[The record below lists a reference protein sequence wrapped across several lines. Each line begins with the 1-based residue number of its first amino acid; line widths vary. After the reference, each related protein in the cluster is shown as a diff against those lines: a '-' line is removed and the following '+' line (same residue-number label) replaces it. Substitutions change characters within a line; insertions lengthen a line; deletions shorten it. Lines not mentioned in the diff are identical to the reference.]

1 MLRCVVS
8 SVAASSVYDLH
19 ALCPNGMAI
28 VGRGADC
35 DIVLSHAAVPG
46 LLSRKH
52 ARLMLESPGI
62 LAISD
67 LNSTNGTWL
76 QRRGHDS
83 TAWERVVAGALQGQ
97 ATQSSCA

>member
-1 MLRCVVS
+1 
-8 SVAASSVYDLH
+8 
-19 ALCPNGMAI
+19 MAV
-28 VGRGADC
+28 VGRGTDC

-52 ARLMLESPGI
+52 ARLVLESSGS

-76 QRRGHDS
+76 QRGGHES
-83 TAWERVVAGALQGQ
+83 TAWERVVAGALR
-97 ATQSSCA
+97 ARSISK